1 MIEHYIGRVI
11 IIGDARTGKSSLIR
25 RYFANEFKIYEKST
39 IGVDYRMIH
48 KNFDNKYDIKLQVWD
63 TAGQERFNSIIENF
77 FRDVTCVVLVYDIT
91 KISSLENIEK
101 WIEKIR
107 NIDEPSILYLIGNK
121 SDLDIF
127 RKVTIEDGKLL
138 AEKINAR
145 FFETSAKNNIDLC
158 VNRMFASI
166 VADIYNIIKYNPEQL
181 DKYHIKKIN
190 KQNSKNSKNPIKLYN
205 KENSKKCCTIM

>member
-1 MIEHYIGRVI
+1 MIEHYIGRII

-25 RYFANEFKIYEKST
+25 RYFANEFKKYEKST
-39 IGVDYRMIH
+39 IGVDYRTIN
-48 KNFDNKYDIKLQVWD
+48 KNFDNKYNIKLQVWD
-63 TAGQERFNSIIENF
+63 TAGQERFNSIIEHF
-77 FRDVTCVVLVYDIT
+77 FRDITCVVLVYDIT
-91 KISSLENIEK
+91 KTISLNNIEK

-145 FFETSAKNNIDLC
+145 FFETSAKNNINLC
-158 VNRMFASI
+158 VNNMFDSI
-166 VADIYNIIKYNPEQL
+166 IADIYNVIKYNPEQL
-181 DKYHIKKIN
+181 DKYHIKNIN
-190 KQNSKNSKNPIKLYN
+190 KQNSKNSIKLYN